1 MAQISGPTTNISVSV
16 GNPSAIG
23 LLGLSMVTLVA
34 ASQKLGITEGTSL
47 VIPWAIFLGAIAQIY
62 AGAIDLKLKN
72 VFGATAFFG
81 YGLFWMGMASTW
93 LIQNGVFG
101 EAMQAS
107 ADTKQ
112 LGFAFIGYLI
122 FTLLMTIASTETN
135 KLLFIDFVLIDIL
148 FLGLACSTLGF
159 MPHFFHQMAAYA
171 ELAIAL
177 VSFYGVGANV
187 INTTFG
193 REFLPLGKPLGIF
206 KKTIATVDEKTA

>member
-1 MAQISGPTTNISVSV
+1 MAQVSAQATNVSVSV

-47 VIPWAIFLGAIAQIY
+47 VIPWAIFLGAVAQIY
-62 AGAIDLKLKN
+62 AGAMDLKLKN

-81 YGLFWMGMASTW
+81 YGLFWLGVGFTW

-101 EAMQAS
+101 EVMQET
-107 ADTKQ
+107 ADVKQ
-112 LGFAFIGYLI
+112 LGFAFLGYLI
-122 FTLLMTIASTETN
+122 FTLFMTLASTETS
-135 KLLFIDFVLIDIL
+135 KVLFIDFVLIDIL

-171 ELAIAL
+171 ELGISL

-187 INTTFG
+187 VNATFG
-193 REFLPLGKPLGIF
+193 REFLPMGKPMGIF
-206 KKTIATVDEKTA
+206 KKSAA

>member
-1 MAQISGPTTNISVSV
+1 MEQVSGSTTNVSVSV

-47 VIPWAIFLGAIAQIY
+47 IIPWAFFLGAVAQIY
-62 AGAIDLKLKN
+62 AGAMDLKLKN

-81 YGLFWMGMASTW
+81 YGLFWMGMGSSW

-101 EAMQAS
+101 ETMQAT
-107 ADTKQ
+107 ADSKQ

-122 FTLLMTIASTETN
+122 FTLLMTLASTETN
-135 KLLFIDFVLIDIL
+135 KLLFIDFVLIDLL
-148 FLGLACSTLGF
+148 FIGLSCSTLGF
-159 MPHFFHQMAAYA
+159 MPHFFHQLAAFA
-171 ELAIAL
+171 ELAISI

-187 INTTFG
+187 LNATFE
-193 REFLPLGKPLGIF
+193 REFLPLGKPMGIF
-206 KKTIATVDEKTA
+206 KK